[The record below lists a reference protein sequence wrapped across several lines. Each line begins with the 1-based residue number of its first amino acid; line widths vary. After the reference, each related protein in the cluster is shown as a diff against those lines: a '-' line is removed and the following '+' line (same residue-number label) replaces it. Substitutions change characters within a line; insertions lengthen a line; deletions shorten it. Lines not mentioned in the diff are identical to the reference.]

1 MAGRNAAFIAGVP
14 QLLILTLLSRRE
26 MYGYELAKA
35 VETASAAALSLGEGV
50 LYPALH
56 SLEAAGA
63 LRARER
69 IVRGRKRVYY
79 SLTANGR
86 RRLAD
91 LTRRWSRVSGAVAA
105 VLGGPHG

>member
-1 MAGRNAAFIAGVP
+1 MAGRSAAFVAGVP
-14 QLLILTLLSRRE
+14 ELLILTLLSRRE

-35 VETASAAALSLGEGV
+35 VRTASAAALSLGEGV
-50 LYPALH
+50 LYPVLH

-63 LRARER
+63 LRARGR
-69 IVRGRKRVYY
+69 IVGGRRRVYY
-79 SLTANGR
+79 SLTAGGR

-105 VLGGPHG
+105 VLGGSHG